1 MSVLDAGE
9 YGSIVIVGGGCY
21 GSYYVRQLERA
32 RAAGALRYERLRVVD
47 RTPDCMVSR
56 AATTAATP
64 KAAVPVAAEVVVAEW
79 DAFFA
84 EYLASSPPD
93 TRDAIV
99 PSPLMPHLMYEWL
112 RDRARRRWP
121 GRRVETRSLPLE
133 PATPWRSEAP
143 DGTFYASYATWTC
156 PVNCV
161 EPRLCP
167 HTGGERSWTMPEAAA
182 DLVARSVGGPE
193 PLQGPVI
200 FHCTHRAFGVGMFDT
215 RDVVA
220 ADRLI
225 QDVASASPASVL
237 IGTVSHCHGAF
248 NVLHVGA
255 ATL

>member
-1 MSVLDAGE
+1 MSAPDRRE
-9 YGSIVIVGGGCY
+9 YGTIIVVGGGCY

-32 RAAGALRYERLRVVD
+32 QSADALRYERIRVID
-47 RTPDCMVSR
+47 RSSDCAVAR
-56 AATTAATP
+56 ETTT
-64 KAAVPVAAEVVVAEW
+64 AEVVVAEW
-79 DAFFA
+79 DAYFG
-84 EYLASSPPD
+84 EYLADSAAD

-112 RDRARRRWP
+112 RDRARSRWP
-121 GRRVETRSLPLE
+121 GRIVETRALTLE
-133 PATPWRSEAP
+133 PATPWRSAAP

-156 PVNCV
+156 PINCV

-182 DLVARSVGGPE
+182 ELVVRSAGSSE
-193 PLQGPVI
+193 PLRGPVI
-200 FHCTHRAFGVGMFDT
+200 FHCTHRAFGVGMFET

-225 QDVASASPASVL
+225 QQVAMASAASVL
-237 IGTVSHCHGAF
+237 VGTVSHCHGAF

-255 ATL
+255 ATH